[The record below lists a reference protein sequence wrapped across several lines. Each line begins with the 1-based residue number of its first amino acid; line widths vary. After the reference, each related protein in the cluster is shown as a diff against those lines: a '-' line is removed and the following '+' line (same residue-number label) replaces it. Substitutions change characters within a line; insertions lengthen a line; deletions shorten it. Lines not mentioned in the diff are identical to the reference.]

1 MTIYDLVGHHK
12 ILTFQLLVIL
22 DVFKL
27 PHQALVHYLHS
38 LP

>member
-1 MTIYDLVGHHK
+1 MTIEDLVRLLK

-22 DVFKL
+22 DVFEL